1 MSPNDR
7 DAHRELPRRLRRAVA
22 HVRREAPP
30 AAAQSRALE
39 RARRLPR
46 PRRRFRRD
54 LLAVAGLAAVLLGGF
69 LFRGERLAPPPSPAE
84 DRVAAADRL
93 LDHEWLV
100 GEPAR
105 WSRSSR

>member
-30 AAAQSRALE
+30 AAAQARALE

-54 LLAVAGLAAVLLGGF
+54 LLAVAGLAAALVAGF
-69 LFRGERLAPPPSPAE
+69 LFWGDRLAPPASTPE
-84 DRVAAADRL
+84 DRVADAGHSRHADLFDAERI
-93 LDHEWLV
+93 EV
-100 GEPAR
+100 E
-105 WSRSSR
+105 S